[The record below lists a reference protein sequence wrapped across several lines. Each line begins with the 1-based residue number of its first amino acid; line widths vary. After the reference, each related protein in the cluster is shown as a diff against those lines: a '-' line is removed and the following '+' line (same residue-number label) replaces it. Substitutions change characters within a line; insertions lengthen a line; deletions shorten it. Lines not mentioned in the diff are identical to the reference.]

1 MSRIRIRIPRTA
13 VGAVASACLAVTLLL
28 TQPVAAEAAVGK
40 PARVVAGYSGEQLA
54 SARVILAVAAA
65 RHLPVAA
72 AVLGVATAMGESSL
86 RNLPY
91 GDGAINPDG
100 TVADSVGLFQQQHW
114 WGTRA
119 QRMTPSYAA
128 GAFFSHLVRVPGW
141 EGRTPTA
148 AIHAVQRNADPG
160 YYTRF
165 LPAALEVVHYLV
177 AHPAKVV
184 DSSRPAAGTSAVK
197 GHGTAAAPK
206 APTAKAASPKDD
218 AASPS
223 AGQQPRTA
231 RELGQQPLTA
241 ADLGLESLDS
251 IDLGDWATGW
261 DLGDLGDAISGAV
274 TDGLGSA
281 GGTVPEEPAT
291 AP

>member
-1 MSRIRIRIPRTA
+1 
-13 VGAVASACLAVTLLL
+13 VVLLL
-28 TQPVAAEAAVGK
+28 TQPLAASAASGK
-40 PARVVAGYSGEQLA
+40 PAPVVAGYSGEQLA
-54 SARVILAVAAA
+54 NARVIVAVAAA

-119 QRMTPSYAA
+119 ERMTPSYAA
-128 GAFFSHLVRVPGW
+128 GAFFSHLVRVRGW
-141 EGRTPTA
+141 EAKSPTA
-148 AIHAVQRNADPG
+148 AIHAVQRNADPMF
-160 YYTRF
+160 YARF
-165 LPAALEVVHYLV
+165 VPAAVEVVHYLV

-184 DSSRPAAGTSAVK
+184 DSSRPSPVAPGRPTKHQAPK
-197 GHGTAAAPK
+197 PAAPGGS
-206 APTAKAASPKDD
+206 AP
-218 AASPS
+218 
-223 AGQQPRTA
+223 AGAPA
-231 RELGQQPLTA
+231 PAPEPPLTA
-241 ADLGLESLDS
+241 AELGLDRLDS

-281 GGTVPEEPAT
+281 GGTVPDDPTGAT